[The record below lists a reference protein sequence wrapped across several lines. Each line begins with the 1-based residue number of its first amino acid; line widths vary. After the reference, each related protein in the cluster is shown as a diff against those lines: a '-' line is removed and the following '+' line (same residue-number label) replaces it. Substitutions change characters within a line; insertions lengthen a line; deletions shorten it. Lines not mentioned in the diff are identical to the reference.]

1 MENRHNIFLSASIPL
16 ENRDK
21 EYFDTADV
29 VAIRDAVIAL
39 SSYVIPTTT
48 LIWGGHPSITPLI
61 RAVLKKL
68 DKNVHD
74 HVILYQSEYFWAA
87 FPEENQ
93 EFEKVVFTSAK
104 SSREESL
111 KHMREEMF
119 KNYFT
124 AAVFIG
130 GMDGVIDEYN
140 MFSMAHPSALLL
152 PLASTG
158 GAAQKIY
165 LNNRSKYNDR
175 LIMDYTYSRLF
186 RDFLQDLI

>member
-1 MENRHNIFLSASIPL
+1 
-16 ENRDK
+16 
-21 EYFDTADV
+21 
-29 VAIRDAVIAL
+29 
-39 SSYVIPTTT
+39 
-48 LIWGGHPSITPLI
+48 
-61 RAVLKKL
+61 
-68 DKNVHD
+68 
-74 HVILYQSEYFWAA
+74 
-87 FPEENQ
+87 Q